1 MNDTPPRH
9 RRAYLEIFGQDR
21 LPFDIC
27 SVATETRGAKGGKT
41 VTSGYR
47 ALAISTTALLI
58 FTAVSSAASD
68 TKLLRQ
74 KCIDDCSIETTTCTT
89 RCKTEDCLNACTEP
103 LGSCINK
110 CREMYP
116 RKTQ

>member
-1 MNDTPPRH
+1 ML
-9 RRAYLEIFGQDR
+9 RRYGNPWR
-21 LPFDIC
+21 
-27 SVATETRGAKGGKT
+27 KGRKA

-58 FTAVSSAASD
+58 FTAVSSAASE
-68 TKLLRQ
+68 TKRLRQ
-74 KCIDDCSIETTTCTT
+74 KCIDDCRIEATTCTT

>member
-1 MNDTPPRH
+1 MTLSRYF
-9 RRAYLEIFGQDR
+9 RRLSLIDMLRRYGNPWR
-21 LPFDIC
+21 
-27 SVATETRGAKGGKT
+27 KGRKA

-47 ALAISTTALLI
+47 ALAISITALLI
-58 FTAVSSAASD
+58 FTAVSSAACE
-68 TKLLRQ
+68 TKRLRQ
-74 KCIDDCSIETTTCTT
+74 QCIDDCRIETTTCTT